1 VTDSTSS
8 RRIEFDAVLRTG
20 KRVRVALLRK
30 GHMKL
35 TGAADLG
42 AYSIDLDSVR
52 MIVTAR

>member
-1 VTDSTSS
+1 
-8 RRIEFDAVLRTG
+8 
-20 KRVRVALLRK
+20 
-30 GHMKL
+30 MKL